1 MSKAEQIL
9 MIAIICYKN
18 AQKYFKKQ
26 SKNANIE
33 QKIEIAL
40 KEFEPI
46 FNRLISEVSN
56 DMENN

>member
-18 AQKYFKKQ
+18 AQKHFKKQ
-26 SKNANIE
+26 MKIAHVE
-33 QKIEIAL
+33 QEIEIAL

-46 FNRLISEVSN
+46 FNRLVNEVKN
-56 DMENN
+56 EN

>member
-1 MSKAEQIL
+1 MNKAEQIL

-26 SKNANIE
+26 MKIADIKQE
-33 QKIEIAL
+33 IEIAL

-46 FNRLISEVSN
+46 FNRLINECEGN
-56 DMENN
+56 DEKR

>member
-26 SKNANIE
+26 MKIACIE
-33 QKIEIAL
+33 QEIEVAL

-46 FNRLISEVSN
+46 FNRLLSEV
-56 DMENN
+56 ENVIII

>member
-18 AQKYFKKQ
+18 AQKHFKKQ

-33 QKIEIAL
+33 QEIEIAL

-46 FNRLISEVSN
+46 FNKLINEVL
-56 DMENN
+56 NN

>member
-18 AQKYFKKQ
+18 AQKQFKKQ
-26 SKNANIE
+26 MKIADIKQE
-33 QKIEIAL
+33 IEIAL

-46 FNRLISEVSN
+46 FNRLISECEVKK
-56 DMENN
+56 

>member
-18 AQKYFKKQ
+18 AQNYFKKQ
-26 SKNANIE
+26 MKIAHIE
-33 QKIEIAL
+33 QEIERAL

-46 FNRLISEVSN
+46 FNRLVSEV
-56 DMENN
+56 ENER

>member
-18 AQKYFKKQ
+18 AQKHFKKQ
-26 SKNANIE
+26 MKIAGIE
-33 QKIEIAL
+33 QEIQIAL

-46 FNRLISEVSN
+46 FNRLVS
-56 DMENN
+56 

>member
-26 SKNANIE
+26 MKIANIE
-33 QKIEIAL
+33 QEVQIAL

-46 FNRLISEVSN
+46 FNRLISEC
-56 DMENN
+56 EGNNE